1 LPMNAHDSVRD
12 KVDTI
17 FRELVGD
24 RALELRGDVPAR
36 KTNDLLGQALAAEYD
51 LDPLKADELAFN
63 LVDWNSDAA
72 FLVAVM
78 LFPER
83 FTQAELGAGV
93 GMFMVHVPDHVV
105 AAARVGGY
113 GIAEVSEEPDAT

>member
-1 LPMNAHDSVRD
+1 MDAHDSVRD
-12 KVDTI
+12 KVDAI
-17 FRELVGD
+17 FRELVGE
-24 RALELRGDVPAR
+24 RARELRGDVPAR
-36 KTNDLLGQALAAEYD
+36 RSNDLLGQAIAAESD

-93 GMFMVHVPDHVV
+93 GLFMVHVPDHVV
-105 AAARVGGY
+105 AAARIGGY
-113 GIAEVSEEPDAT
+113 GFAEAPEEPDAA

>member
-1 LPMNAHDSVRD
+1 MDAHDSVRD
-12 KVDTI
+12 KVDAI

-24 RALELRGDVPAR
+24 RARELRGDIPAR
-36 KTNDLLGQALAAEYD
+36 RTNDVLGQALAAETD

-83 FTQAELGAGV
+83 FTQEELGAGV
-93 GMFMVHVPDHVV
+93 GRFMVHVPDHVI
-105 AAARVGGY
+105 AAARIGGY
-113 GIAEVSEEPDAT
+113 GIAEVADDPDVT